1 MIKLPVFNLLD
12 TVIVGRLRGLFLL
25 FSVTSFIDFVFWI
38 SVNDEDNDFDDLLLS
53 ILLAF
58 RSSKDGFDSISAS
71 LSVTISLLR
80 EDGWSLI
87 I

>member
-38 SVNDEDNDFDDLLLS
+38 SVNDEDNDFDDLLF
-53 ILLAF
+53 ILLAS

-80 EDGWSLI
+80 EDGWLSLI

>member
-1 MIKLPVFNLLD
+1 M
-12 TVIVGRLRGLFLL
+12 VGRLRGLFLL
-25 FSVTSFIDFVFWI
+25 LSVTSFIDFDFWI
-38 SVNDEDNDFDDLLLS
+38 SVNGEDNDFDDLLF
-53 ILLAF
+53 ILLAS

-80 EDGWSLI
+80 EDGWLSLI